1 MRPVI
6 WGSSPLA
13 RGLRLGPGGAAQDD
27 RIIPARAGFT
37 CAHCCERYR
46 EPDHPRSRG
55 VYQGRYSFFG
65 GQPGIIPAR
74 AGFTPTCGLLRGRTR
89 DHPRSRGVYPDT
101 DMWAAIAD
109 GSSPLARG
117 LLREW
122 LLRRRRARIIP
133 ARAGFTHGP
142 EETLQP
148 RGDHPRSR
156 GVYPAYYLRDVCQP
170 GSSPLARGLP
180 KRGVVKDLFMGIIP
194 ARAGFTKCAL
204 TLKFCVGDH
213 PRSRGVYRRTPH
225 RAGERDGSS
234 PLARG
239 LQLLQRGESQSRR
252 IIPARAGFTVFFS
265 IALGPIG
272 GSSPLA
278 RGLLR
283 RGVRGRLCLRIIPA
297 RAGFTGRRTG

>member
-1 MRPVI
+1 MP
-6 WGSSPLA
+6 A
-13 RGLRLGPGGAAQDD
+13 

-37 CAHCCERYR
+37 TR
-46 EPDHPRSRG
+46 ESTPRWKSRDHPRSRG
-55 VYQGRYSFFG
+55 VYTLAHLSSSVMSGSSPLARGLPQEVSRRAG
-65 GQPGIIPAR
+65 GAGIIPAR

>member
-1 MRPVI
+1 MFP
-6 WGSSPLA
+6 WQS
-13 RGLRLGPGGAAQDD
+13 RL

-37 CAHCCERYR
+37 TPSSSGRS
-46 EPDHPRSRG
+46 PGSDHPRSRG
-55 VYQGRYSFFG
+55 VYTL
-65 GQPGIIPAR
+65 AH
-74 AGFTPTCGLLRGRTR
+74 L
-89 DHPRSRGVYPDT
+89 
-101 DMWAAIAD
+101 
-109 GSSPLARG
+109 SS
-117 LLREW
+117 
-122 LLRRRRARIIP
+122 
-133 ARAGFTHGP
+133 
-142 EETLQP
+142 
-148 RGDHPRSR
+148 S
-156 GVYPAYYLRDVCQP
+156 VMS

-180 KRGVVKDLFMGIIP
+180 QEVSRRAGGAGIIP

-278 RGLLR
+278 RGLL
-283 RGVRGRLCLRIIPA
+283 VDELVNRLDGWIIPA
-297 RAGFTGRRTG
+297 RAGFTRR